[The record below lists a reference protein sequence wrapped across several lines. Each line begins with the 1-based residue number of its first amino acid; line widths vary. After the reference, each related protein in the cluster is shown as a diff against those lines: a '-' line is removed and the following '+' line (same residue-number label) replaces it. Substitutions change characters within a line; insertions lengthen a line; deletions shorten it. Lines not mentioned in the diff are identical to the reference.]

1 LEFITKGKQSMFS
14 SGRTANRLLTA
25 FVVMGLSQL
34 APCLAE
40 DKPVL
45 VELFTSEGCSSC
57 PPADQYLSTL
67 RQHNKNVI
75 LIGEH
80 VDYWNN
86 LGWADPFSSPKWT
99 ERQREYCEKLGANS
113 CYTPQAVING
123 QRECVGSNQS
133 AVQDAISSTPNALS
147 VPIAMKIARGAG
159 NSVDISL
166 VVGNSSRTNNVS
178 LFLVED
184 GVSVYVQRGE
194 NGGRKLS
201 HDGIVRS
208 HTAIKNIKS
217 GERASASLPL
227 QNTDR
232 SKNFRIVAIL
242 EDEKG
247 PFGATQ
253 QSLSTQ

>member
-1 LEFITKGKQSMFS
+1 MFNP
-14 SGRTANRLLTA
+14 GRTANCLLTT
-25 FVVMGLSQL
+25 FVVLALGQL
-34 APCLAE
+34 APCLAA

-57 PPADQYLSTL
+57 PSADTYLSGL
-67 RQHNKNVI
+67 RQSNKNVI

-123 QRECVGSNQS
+123 RRQCVGSNQS
-133 AVQDAISSTPNALS
+133 AVQDAISSTSDVLS
-147 VPIAMKIARGAG
+147 VPIAMKIARGSAH
-159 NSVDISL
+159 SVDVSL

-178 LFLVED
+178 LYLVED
-184 GVSVYVQRGE
+184 GVSVNVQRGE

-208 HTAIKNIKS
+208 QTAIKNIKS
-217 GERASASLPL
+217 GEKASASLPL
-227 QNTDR
+227 QNSGHSER
-232 SKNFRIVAIL
+232 FRIVAIL